1 MSAGSITRI
10 VRDKG
15 FGFIKSPDTNAD
27 IFFHSTA
34 LSGLVFDDLEVGQSV
49 EFSIEPDPRN
59 PSRSRAADVKAA
71 G

>member
-1 MSAGSITRI
+1 MSAGSITRL

-15 FGFIKSPDTNAD
+15 FGFIKSTDANDD

-34 LSGLVFDDLEVGQSV
+34 LSGLVFDDLEVGQNV

-71 G
+71 N

>member
-15 FGFIKSPDTNAD
+15 FGFIKSPDTNDD

-34 LSGLVFDDLEVGQSV
+34 LDGLVFDDLEVGQSV
-49 EFSIEPDPRN
+49 EFSIEQDPRN
-59 PSRSRAADVKAA
+59 PSRSRAAGVKAA
-71 G
+71 N

>member
-1 MSAGSITRI
+1 MPVGNITRI

-15 FGFIKSPDTNAD
+15 FGFIKSPDAKDD

-34 LSGLVFDDLEVGQSV
+34 LSGLVFDDLEVGLNV
-49 EFSIEPDPRN
+49 EFSIEADPRN

-71 G
+71 N